1 MDRKIQ
7 RKRREFLFL
16 KSLKQVEEKK
26 DLKKESEFKEFL
38 LNENKK
44 DLDDE
49 YTTAGTLD
57 PKILITTS
65 RNPSSKL
72 VQFAKEL
79 KLIFPTSQRINR
91 GGYVISEIVG
101 ACHQNEATDLIICH
115 ETRGKPDSLV
125 ISHLPHGPTAY
136 FTLHNVVTRHD
147 VPNIGKMSEQYPHLI
162 FDKFESKLGE
172 RVGFL
177 IGSKHIEIFISSA
190 KTRFHEDN
198 DV

>member
-1 MDRKIQ
+1 MDRKVQ
-7 RKRREFLFL
+7 RLRREYLFK
-16 KSLKQVEEKK
+16 KSLQ
-26 DLKKESEFKEFL
+26 
-38 LNENKK
+38 ENKVK
-44 DLDDE
+44 ILEKADDFLMNEAQQELPSLDDE
-49 YTTAGTLD
+49 YAASGEFD

-72 VQFAKEL
+72 TQFAKEL

-91 GGYVISEIVG
+91 GGYVIGDIIQ

-115 ETRGKPDSLV
+115 ETRGKPDTLV

-162 FDKFESKLGE
+162 FDKFESKLGL
-172 RVGFL
+172 RVNL
-177 IGSKHIEIFISSA
+177 MY
-190 KTRFHEDN
+190 N
-198 DV
+198 L